1 VSLTREG
8 LFSVNCE
15 LSISFLF
22 AAWCYASAAY
32 AVMRCPSVCQSARLF
47 VCLSRSWILS
57 KRINISSF
65 FSPSGIATQFWF
77 FRTKNYGN
85 IPTESPPPNHGVE
98 CRWTMLKSR
107 FWTNSWRSIDDAV
120 QTTTAKVDGA
130 VYRTERHASM
140 NLCLSQP
147 AWWTTTKRKE

>member
-1 VSLTREG
+1 MLCKRSLCRHAVSVRL
-8 LFSVNCE
+8 SV
-15 LSISFLF
+15 
-22 AAWCYASAAY
+22 
-32 AVMRCPSVCQSARLF
+32 RPSVCLSVTF
-47 VCLSRSWILS
+47 VNSVKTNKHIF
-57 KRINISSF
+57 I